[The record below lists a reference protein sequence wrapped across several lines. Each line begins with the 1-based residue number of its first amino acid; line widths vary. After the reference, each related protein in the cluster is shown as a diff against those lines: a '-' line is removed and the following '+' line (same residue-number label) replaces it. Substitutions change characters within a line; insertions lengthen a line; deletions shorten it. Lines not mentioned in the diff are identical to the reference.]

1 MCHCYL
7 PLFVLKLVLHNVRD
21 EYSLISLNTTEQAF
35 RSSKISS
42 CVFLYQEPKNK
53 NQLQGCRIG
62 VQKMEQGHFQ
72 PAFLPQLLSRLP
84 RFFPSGGIRDPPLL
98 SI

>member
-7 PLFVLKLVLHNVRD
+7 PLFVLKLVLHNVSD
-21 EYSLISLNTTEQAF
+21 EYSLISLNTTEQVL

-53 NQLQGCRIG
+53 NQLQDLTIG
-62 VQKMEQGHFQ
+62 VQELEKGATGLHSSTAAIQAALF
-72 PAFLPQLLSRLP
+72 LLSVVVGP
-84 RFFPSGGIRDPPLL
+84 GNHDC
-98 SI
+98 